1 MAVEIKNTKY
11 FYPPRPGNGAGTF
24 SDNIVGLQT
33 VEGGGLTQ
41 GNFEFTTGV
50 TEKVN
55 RTFNVGAFSEPMS
68 LDMMGIDSLEES
80 RRILATQFR
89 VYPNYDIS
97 QVLNF
102 SMYGSLS
109 ERFRVSITKIINY
122 FPASL
127 DVLFNNDDF
136 TTGSTAYDIVYDSQ
150 NDETYFKV
158 DVSRINNPFDI
169 DYSISAATNLS
180 IREISVSPYRN
191 LYNTY
196 LDYCVSVDDNIFN
209 ILAFVPSETLSLG
222 YIQFYVSGTP
232 FGTTATTYNNDFEIR
247 PNDFIVDKVFQES
260 FDEVEKFL
268 LNRLVRPE
276 YTAVFQV
283 PQQNEFG
290 QTYTEYKQVTWPK
303 QGRWNLDIRSFLF
316 DNYLEEIQAIAVN
329 LDSFKTNLISRF
341 LVTDSLKEFD
351 TLGHKVEKI
360 FQIYGRSFDQIK
372 QFIDG
377 LAYMNSVNYNPSNDI
392 PSELLVNLSRTLGWS
407 SNFSPI
413 TNEDFLGSVFGN
425 TSTPTYPGYARALTP
440 TELNYAYYRNLILNA
455 SYLFKSKGT
464 RRSIEFLLRL
474 IGAPDSLIEF
484 NEHIYLADQKIN
496 LDQFENQWAQISGGT
511 YVDNVPSYLP
521 GETYKI
527 RGQLYTAFTS
537 TATYQDVSVRLND
550 YPIDAEGYPKAPANT
565 ETFFFQIGSGWY
577 ETTPQHRSPD
587 EVQLTG
593 NVFTGQN
600 YNIQTQLT
608 PFSYGQTYLNRY
620 RDFPYMNEGFKLQK
634 VVDNNKSWLS
644 DDEKIRVSTQ
654 GDYNAYY
661 FVDNE
666 KLVLNV
672 KNVDIFLNPAQG
684 ILYDVWEQS
693 REYDYPI
700 PESGYTVN
708 YPTVETFSEQSV
720 MPFTA
725 TFSLFN
731 EPIITSTQT
740 NVDTTYINPEP
751 KKKTFFEFSQTFWEN
766 MINTRNRQYISDGK
780 TGGYPTLQSIF
791 WKYLESEQTV
801 GLPNNKYTY
810 QKLIDYVNGIGPYW
824 TKLVEQMVPA
834 STIWNGGVRLENSI
848 LNKQKFVYRRQ
859 RGCQFILVPVEP
871 CFIISDIFNYTC
883 NTEHA
888 EFNIYPWFNGDVT
901 VSNFSSI
908 LGNRV
913 NNMLAESGLT
923 LNQCYLNSVLSD
935 WYVDL
940 SINEV
945 QIIKEY
951 FYTGYGITDVPTNA
965 QWRNA
970 LINYLPQL
978 YDYGYTYSLEGNIL
992 TITNLTCLTQNIV
1005 DTVSLNV
1012 GININ
1017 INCTE

>member
-1 MAVEIKNTKY
+1 MAVNVKNTKY
-11 FYPPRPGNGAGTF
+11 FYPPRPGSGAGTF

-55 RTFNVGAFSEPMS
+55 RVFNVGAFSEPMS

-80 RRILATQFR
+80 RRIMATQFR

-109 ERFRVSITKIINY
+109 KRFSVSITRIINY

-127 DVLFNNDDF
+127 DVMFNNDDYV
-136 TTGSTAYDIVYDSQ
+136 TGNTAYDIVYDSQ

-158 DVSRINNPFDI
+158 NVDRINNPLDI

-180 IREISVSPYRN
+180 IREIEVSPYRN

-196 LDYCVSVDDNIFN
+196 LDYCVSINDDIFEV
-209 ILAFVPSETLSLG
+209 LSFTPSETLSSG
-222 YIQFYVSGTP
+222 YIQFYVSGAP
-232 FGTTATTYNNDFEIR
+232 FGTTATTLNDDFQIR
-247 PNDFIVDKVFQES
+247 PNDYIVDKVFQES

-268 LNRLVRPE
+268 VNRLVRPE

-290 QTYTEYKQVTWPK
+290 QTYTEYQQVTWPK
-303 QGRWNLDIRSFLF
+303 QGPWNLDIRSFLF
-316 DNYLEEIQAIAVN
+316 DKYLEQIQAIAVN

-351 TLGHKVEKI
+351 TLGQKVEKI

-392 PSELLVNLSRTLGWS
+392 PSELLVNLARTLGWS

-413 TNEDFLGSVFGN
+413 TNDDFLSSVFGN

-474 IGAPDSLIEF
+474 IGAPDSLIEY
-484 NEHIYLADQKIN
+484 NEHIYLADQRIN
-496 LDQFENQWAQISGGT
+496 LDQFETQWASISGGT
-511 YVDNVPSYLP
+511 YVNNVPTYLP
-521 GETYKI
+521 DETYKI
-527 RGQLYTAFTS
+527 KGQLYTAFTS
-537 TATYQDVSVRLND
+537 TATYQDVNIRLED
-550 YPIDAEGYPKAPANT
+550 YPMDAQGYPNAPANT

-587 EVQLTG
+587 QVQLTG
-593 NVFTGQN
+593 NVYTGQN
-600 YNIQTQLT
+600 YSIQTQLT
-608 PFSYGQTYLNRY
+608 PFTYGQTYLNRY

-644 DDEKIRVSTQ
+644 DDDRIRVSTQ

-661 FVDNE
+661 YVDNE

-684 ILYDVWEQS
+684 LVYDVWDQS
-693 REYDYPI
+693 RQYDYPI
-700 PESGYTVN
+700 PESGLTVG
-708 YPTVETFSEQSV
+708 YPV
-720 MPFTA
+720 PGG
-725 TFSLFN
+725 
-731 EPIITSTQT
+731 
-740 NVDTTYINPEP
+740 VDWTYVNPEP

-766 MINTRNRQYISDGK
+766 MINTRNRQYITDGK

-791 WKYLESEQTV
+791 WKYIESEQTV
-801 GLPNNKYTY
+801 GIPNNKYTY

-834 STIWNGGVRLENSI
+834 TTIWNGGVRLENSI
-848 LNKQKFVYRRQ
+848 FNKQKFVYRRQ
-859 RGCQFILVPVEP
+859 RGCQFIPVPVDP
-871 CFIISDIFNYTC
+871 CYIISNIFDYTC
-883 NTEHA
+883 NTEYA
-888 EFNIYPWFNGDVT
+888 DFNIYPWFNGDVM

-913 NNMLAESGLT
+913 NNMLAQSGLT
-923 LNQCYLNSVLSD
+923 LNQCYENSILTD

-940 SINEV
+940 TINGEV
-945 QIIKEY
+945 IIKDS
-951 FYTGYGITDVPTNA
+951 FYTGYGISDVPSNT

-978 YDYGYTYSLEGNIL
+978 YNYGYTYYLNGNTL
-992 TITNLTCLTQNIV
+992 TITNLSCLTQNMV

-1017 INCTE
+1017 INCTQ

>member
-1 MAVEIKNTKY
+1 MAVNVKNTKY
-11 FYPPRPGNGAGTF
+11 FYPPRPGSGAGTF

-55 RTFNVGAFSEPMS
+55 RVFNVGAFSEPMS

-80 RRILATQFR
+80 RRIMATQFR

-109 ERFRVSITKIINY
+109 KRFSVSITRIINY

-127 DVLFNNDDF
+127 DVMFNNDDYV
-136 TTGSTAYDIVYDSQ
+136 TGNTAYDIVYDSQ

-158 DVSRINNPFDI
+158 NVDRINNPLDI

-180 IREISVSPYRN
+180 IREIEVSPYRN

-196 LDYCVSVDDNIFN
+196 LDYCVSINDDIFEV
-209 ILAFVPSETLSLG
+209 LSCTPSETLSSG
-222 YIQFYVSGTP
+222 YIQFYVSGAP
-232 FGTTATTYNNDFEIR
+232 FGTTATTLNDDFQIR
-247 PNDFIVDKVFQES
+247 PNDYIVDKVFQES

-268 LNRLVRPE
+268 VNRLVRPE

-290 QTYTEYKQVTWPK
+290 QTYTEYQQVTWPK
-303 QGRWNLDIRSFLF
+303 QGPWNLDIRSFLF
-316 DNYLEEIQAIAVN
+316 DKYLEQIQAIAVN

-351 TLGHKVEKI
+351 TLGQKVEKI

-392 PSELLVNLSRTLGWS
+392 PSELLVNLARTLGWS

-413 TNEDFLGSVFGN
+413 TNDDFLSSVFGN

-474 IGAPDSLIEF
+474 IGAPDSLIEY
-484 NEHIYLADQKIN
+484 NEHIYLADQRIN
-496 LDQFENQWAQISGGT
+496 LDQFETQWASISGGT
-511 YVDNVPSYLP
+511 YVNNVPTYLP
-521 GETYKI
+521 DETYKI
-527 RGQLYTAFTS
+527 KGQLYTAFTS
-537 TATYQDVSVRLND
+537 TATYQDVNIRLED
-550 YPIDAEGYPKAPANT
+550 YPMDAQGYPNAPANT

-587 EVQLTG
+587 QVQLTG
-593 NVFTGQN
+593 NVYTGQN
-600 YNIQTQLT
+600 YSIQTQLT
-608 PFSYGQTYLNRY
+608 PFTYGQTYLNRY

-644 DDEKIRVSTQ
+644 DDDRIRVSTQ

-661 FVDNE
+661 YVDNE

-684 ILYDVWEQS
+684 LVYDVWDQS
-693 REYDYPI
+693 RQYDYPI
-700 PESGYTVN
+700 PESGLTVG
-708 YPTVETFSEQSV
+708 YPV
-720 MPFTA
+720 PGG
-725 TFSLFN
+725 
-731 EPIITSTQT
+731 
-740 NVDTTYINPEP
+740 VDWTYVNPEP

-766 MINTRNRQYISDGK
+766 MINTRNRQYITDGK

-791 WKYLESEQTV
+791 WKYIESEQTV
-801 GLPNNKYTY
+801 GIPNNKYTY

-834 STIWNGGVRLENSI
+834 TTIWNGGVRLENSI
-848 LNKQKFVYRRQ
+848 FNKQKFVYRRQ
-859 RGCQFILVPVEP
+859 RGCQFIPVPVDP
-871 CFIISDIFNYTC
+871 CYIISNIFDYTC
-883 NTEHA
+883 NTEYA
-888 EFNIYPWFNGDVT
+888 DFNIYPWFNGDVM

-913 NNMLAESGLT
+913 NNMLAQSGLT
-923 LNQCYLNSVLSD
+923 LNQCYENSILTD

-940 SINEV
+940 TINGEV
-945 QIIKEY
+945 IIKDS
-951 FYTGYGITDVPTNA
+951 FYTGYGISDVPSNT

-978 YDYGYTYSLEGNIL
+978 YNYGYTYYLNGNTL
-992 TITNLTCLTQNIV
+992 TITNLSCLTQNMV

-1017 INCTE
+1017 INCTQ

>member
-1 MAVEIKNTKY
+1 MAVETKNTKF
-11 FYPPRPGNGAGTF
+11 FYPPRPGSGAGTF

-68 LDMMGIDSLEES
+68 LDMLGIDDLLES

-109 ERFRVSITKIINY
+109 KRFSVSITKIINY

-127 DVLFNNDDF
+127 DVLFNNDEYV
-136 TTGSTAYDIVYDSQ
+136 TGNTAYDIVYDVP

-158 DVSRINNPFDI
+158 NVDRINNPFDI
-169 DYSISAATNLS
+169 DYSISATTNLS
-180 IREISVSPYRN
+180 IREINVSPYRN

-196 LDYCVSVDDNIFN
+196 LDYCVSINDNIFN
-209 ILAFVPSETLSLG
+209 LIGFIPSDTLSSG
-222 YIQFYVSGTP
+222 FIQFYVSGSP
-232 FGTTATTYNNDFEIR
+232 FGTTATTITDDFQIR
-247 PNDFIVDKVFQES
+247 PNDFVADKTFQES
-260 FDEVEKFL
+260 FDEVEQFL

-283 PQQNEFG
+283 PQQNEYG
-290 QTYTEYKQVTWPK
+290 QTYTEYQQVTWPK
-303 QGRWNLDIRSFLF
+303 QGTWNLDIRSFLF
-316 DNYLEEIQAIAVN
+316 DDYLEQIQAIAVN

-341 LVTDSLKEFD
+341 LITDSLKEFD
-351 TLGHKVEKI
+351 TLGQKVEKV

-392 PSELLVNLSRTLGWS
+392 PSELLVNLARTLGWS

-413 TNEDFLGSVFGN
+413 TNEDFLSSVFGN

-464 RRSIEFLLRL
+464 RRSVEFLLRL
-474 IGAPDSLIEF
+474 IGAPDSLIEY
-484 NEHIYLADQKIN
+484 NEHIYLADQRIN
-496 LDQFENQWAQISGGT
+496 LDQFYNQWAQISGGT

-521 GETYKI
+521 GDTYKI

-537 TATYQDVSVRLND
+537 TATYQDVSIRLED
-550 YPIDAEGYPKAPANT
+550 YPMDAEGYPKAPVNT
-565 ETFFFQIGSGWY
+565 ETYFFQIGSGWY

-587 EVQLTG
+587 EVVITG
-593 NVFTGQN
+593 NVYTGQN
-600 YNIQTQLT
+600 FDIQTQLM
-608 PFSYGQTYLNRY
+608 PFTYGQTYLNRY

-634 VVDNNKSWLS
+634 VVDNNKSWLA
-644 DDEKIRVSTQ
+644 DDDRIRISTQ

-672 KNVDIFLNPAQG
+672 KNVDLFLNPAQG
-684 ILYDVWEQS
+684 LVYDVWEQS
-693 REYDYPI
+693 RQYDYPI
-700 PESGYTVN
+700 PESGLTVG
-708 YPTVETFSEQSV
+708 YPVPGGVDWTF
-720 MPFTA
+720 
-725 TFSLFN
+725 
-731 EPIITSTQT
+731 
-740 NVDTTYINPEP
+740 INPEP

-791 WKYLESEQTV
+791 WKYIESEQTV

-824 TKLVEQMVPA
+824 TKLVEQMIPA
-834 STIWNGGVRLENSI
+834 TTIWNGGVRLENSI
-848 LNKQKFVYRRQ
+848 FNKQKFVYRRQ
-859 RGCQFILVPVEP
+859 RGCQFVPVPVDP
-871 CFIISDIFNYTC
+871 CFIISNIFDYTC
-883 NTEHA
+883 NTEYVD
-888 EFNIYPWFNGDVT
+888 FNIYPWFNGDLT
-901 VSNFSSI
+901 VSNFNSI
-908 LGNRV
+908 LSNRV
-913 NNMLAESGLT
+913 NNMLSESGLT
-923 LNQCYLNSVLSD
+923 LNQCYENSVLSN

-940 SINEV
+940 TINGEE
-945 QIIKEY
+945 IIKEP
-951 FYTGYGITDVPTNA
+951 FYIGYGLNDVPTNS

-978 YDYGYTYSLEGNIL
+978 YNYGYTYYLNGNTL
-992 TITNLTCLTQNIV
+992 TITNLSCLTSNLV
-1005 DTVSLNV
+1005 ETVLLNV
-1012 GININ
+1012 GINIS
-1017 INCTE
+1017 INCTQ

>member
-1 MAVEIKNTKY
+1 MAVETKNTKY

-68 LDMMGIDSLEES
+68 LDMMGIEDLAES
-80 RRILATQFR
+80 RRIMATQFR

-127 DVLFNNDDF
+127 DVMFNNDDF
-136 TTGSTAYDIVYDSQ
+136 TTGNTAYDIVYDAQ
-150 NDETYFKV
+150 ADETYFKV
-158 DVSRINNPFDI
+158 NVDRINNPFDI
-169 DYSISAATNLS
+169 DYSISATTNLS
-180 IREISVSPYRN
+180 VREISVSPYRN

-196 LDYCVSVDDNIFN
+196 LDYCISINDDIFQ
-209 ILAFVPSETLSLG
+209 ILAFVPSETLSSG
-222 YIQFYVSGTP
+222 AIQFYVSGAP
-232 FGTTATTYNNDFEIR
+232 FGVSATTINDDFQIR
-247 PNDFIVDKVFQES
+247 PNDYIVDKVFLES

-268 LNRLVRPE
+268 VNRLVRPE

-303 QGRWNLDIRSFLF
+303 QGTWNLDIRSFLF
-316 DNYLEEIQAIAVN
+316 DSYLEEIQAIAVN

-341 LVTDSLKEFD
+341 LITDSLKEFD
-351 TLGHKVEKI
+351 TLGQKVEKI
-360 FQIYGRSFDQIK
+360 FQIYGRSFDQVK

-392 PSELLVNLSRTLGWS
+392 PSELLVNLARTLGWS

-413 TNEDFLGSVFGN
+413 TNEDFLSSVFGN

-474 IGAPDSLIEF
+474 IGAPDSLIEY
-484 NEHIYLADQKIN
+484 NEHIYLADQRIN
-496 LDQFENQWAQISGGT
+496 LDQFYTQWASISGGT
-511 YVDNVPSYLP
+511 YVNDVPSYLP

-527 RGQLYTAFTS
+527 KGQLYTAFTS
-537 TATYQDVSVRLND
+537 TATYQDVAIRLED
-550 YPIDAEGYPKAPANT
+550 YPMDAEGYPNAPANT
-565 ETFFFQIGSGWY
+565 ETFFFQIGAGWY
-577 ETTPQHRSPD
+577 EVTPQHRSPD
-587 EVQLTG
+587 QVQLTG
-593 NVFTGQN
+593 NVYTGQN

-608 PFSYGQTYLNRY
+608 PFTYGQTYLNRY

-644 DDEKIRVSTQ
+644 DDDRIRVSTQ

-684 ILYDVWEQS
+684 IVYDVWNQS
-693 REYDYPI
+693 VQYDYPI
-700 PESGYTVN
+700 PESGLTVG
-708 YPTVETFSEQSV
+708 YPV
-720 MPFTA
+720 PGG
-725 TFSLFN
+725 
-731 EPIITSTQT
+731 
-740 NVDTTYINPEP
+740 VDWTYVNPEP

-766 MINTRNRQYISDGK
+766 MINTRNRQYITDGK

-791 WKYLESEQTV
+791 WKYIESEQTV
-801 GLPNNKYTY
+801 GIPNNKYTY

-834 STIWNGGVRLENSI
+834 TTIWNGGVRLENSI

-859 RGCQFILVPVEP
+859 RGCQFIPVPVDP
-871 CFIISDIFNYTC
+871 CFIISNIFDYTC
-883 NTEHA
+883 NTEYA
-888 EFNIYPWFNGDVT
+888 DFNIYPWLNGDVT

-908 LGNRV
+908 LVNRV
-913 NNMLAESGLT
+913 NNMLAQSGLT
-923 LNQCYLNSVLSD
+923 LSECYENSVLSD

-940 SINEV
+940 TISGV
-945 QIIKEY
+945 QIIKES
-951 FYTGYGITDVPTNA
+951 FYTGYGISDVPTNT

-978 YDYGYTYSLEGNIL
+978 YNYGYTYYLNGNTL
-992 TITNLTCLTQNIV
+992 TITDLACLTQNTV
-1005 DTVSLNV
+1005 DTVSLNT

-1017 INCTE
+1017 INCTQ

>member
-55 RTFNVGAFSEPMS
+55 RVFNVGAFSEPMS
-68 LDMMGIDSLEES
+68 LDMMGIDNLEES
-80 RRILATQFR
+80 RRIMATQFR

-109 ERFRVSITKIINY
+109 ERFRVSITRIINY

-127 DVLFNNDDF
+127 DVMFNNDDYV
-136 TTGSTAYDIVYDSQ
+136 TGNTAYDIVYDSQ
-150 NDETYFKV
+150 ADETYFKV
-158 DVSRINNPFDI
+158 NVDRINNPFDI
-169 DYSISAATNLS
+169 DYSISATTNLS
-180 IREISVSPYRN
+180 VREISVSPYRN

-196 LDYCVSVDDNIFN
+196 LDYCVSINDDIFQ
-209 ILAFVPSETLSLG
+209 ILAFVPSETLSSG
-222 YIQFYVSGTP
+222 EIQFYVSGAP
-232 FGTTATTYNNDFEIR
+232 FGVSATTINDDFEIR
-247 PNDFIVDKVFQES
+247 PNDYIVDKVFLES

-268 LNRLVRPE
+268 VNRLVRPE

-290 QTYTEYKQVTWPK
+290 QVYTEYKQVTWPK
-303 QGRWNLDIRSFLF
+303 QGTWNLDIRSFLF
-316 DNYLEEIQAIAVN
+316 DSYLEEIQAIAVN

-341 LVTDSLKEFD
+341 LITDSLKEFD
-351 TLGHKVEKI
+351 TLGQKVEKI
-360 FQIYGRSFDQIK
+360 FQIYGRSFDQVK

-392 PSELLVNLSRTLGWS
+392 PSELLVNLARTLGWS

-413 TNEDFLGSVFGN
+413 TNEDFLSSVFGN

-474 IGAPDSLIEF
+474 IGAPDSLIEY
-484 NEHIYLADQKIN
+484 NEHIYLTDQRIN
-496 LDQFENQWAQISGGT
+496 LDQFYTQWASISGGT
-511 YVDNVPSYLP
+511 YVNDVPSYLP
-521 GETYKI
+521 GETYKVK
-527 RGQLYTAFTS
+527 GQLYTAFTS
-537 TATYQDVSVRLND
+537 TATYQDVAIRLDD
-550 YPIDAEGYPKAPANT
+550 YPMDAEGYPNAPANT
-565 ETFFFQIGSGWY
+565 ETFFFQIGAGWY
-577 ETTPQHRSPD
+577 EVTPQHRSPD
-587 EVQLTG
+587 QVQLTG

-608 PFSYGQTYLNRY
+608 PFTYGQTYLNRY

-644 DDEKIRVSTQ
+644 DDDRIRVSTQ

-684 ILYDVWEQS
+684 IVYDVWNQS
-693 REYDYPI
+693 VQYDYPI
-700 PESGYTVN
+700 PESGLTVG
-708 YPTVETFSEQSV
+708 YPV
-720 MPFTA
+720 PGG
-725 TFSLFN
+725 
-731 EPIITSTQT
+731 
-740 NVDTTYINPEP
+740 VDWTYVNPEP

-766 MINTRNRQYISDGK
+766 MINTRNRQYITDGK

-791 WKYLESEQTV
+791 WKYIESEQTV
-801 GLPNNKYTY
+801 GIPNNKYTY

-834 STIWNGGVRLENSI
+834 TTIWNGGVRLENSI
-848 LNKQKFVYRRQ
+848 FNKQKFVYRRQ
-859 RGCQFILVPVEP
+859 RGCQFIPVPVDP
-871 CFIISDIFNYTC
+871 CFIISNIFDYTC
-883 NTEHA
+883 TTEYA
-888 EFNIYPWFNGDVT
+888 DFNIYPWFNGDVT

-908 LGNRV
+908 LVNRV
-913 NNMLAESGLT
+913 NNMLAQSGLT
-923 LNQCYLNSVLSD
+923 LNECSQNSVLSD

-940 SINEV
+940 TINGE
-945 QIIKEY
+945 QIIKES
-951 FYTGYGITDVPTNA
+951 FYTGYGMSDVPTNT

-978 YDYGYTYSLEGNIL
+978 YNYGYTYYLDGNTL
-992 TITNLTCLTQNIV
+992 TITDLACLTQNTV
-1005 DTVSLNV
+1005 DTVSLDT

-1017 INCTE
+1017 INCTQ

>member
-1 MAVEIKNTKY
+1 MAVETKNTKF
-11 FYPPRPGNGAGTF
+11 FYPPRPGSGAGTF

-68 LDMMGIDSLEES
+68 LDMLGIDDLLES

-109 ERFRVSITKIINY
+109 KRFSVSITKIINY

-127 DVLFNNDDF
+127 DVLFNNDEYV
-136 TTGSTAYDIVYDSQ
+136 TGNTAYDIVYDVP

-158 DVSRINNPFDI
+158 NVDRINNPFDI
-169 DYSISAATNLS
+169 DYSISATTNLS
-180 IREISVSPYRN
+180 IREINVSPYRN

-196 LDYCVSVDDNIFN
+196 LDYCVSINDNIFN
-209 ILAFVPSETLSLG
+209 LIGFIPSDTLSSG
-222 YIQFYVSGTP
+222 FIQFFVSGSP
-232 FGTTATTYNNDFEIR
+232 FGTTATTITDDFQIR
-247 PNDFIVDKVFQES
+247 PNDFVVDKTFQES
-260 FDEVEKFL
+260 FDEIEQFL

-283 PQQNEFG
+283 PQQNEYG
-290 QTYTEYKQVTWPK
+290 QTYTEYQQVTWPK
-303 QGRWNLDIRSFLF
+303 QGTWNLDIRSFLF
-316 DNYLEEIQAIAVN
+316 DDYLEQIQAIAVN

-341 LVTDSLKEFD
+341 LITDSLKEFD
-351 TLGHKVEKI
+351 TLGQKVEKV

-392 PSELLVNLSRTLGWS
+392 PSELLVNLARTLGWS

-413 TNEDFLGSVFGN
+413 TNEDFLSSVFGN

-440 TELNYAYYRNLILNA
+440 TELNYSYYRNLILNA

-464 RRSIEFLLRL
+464 RRSVEFLLRL
-474 IGAPDSLIEF
+474 IGAPDSLIEY
-484 NEHIYLADQKIN
+484 NEHIYLADQTIN
-496 LDQFENQWAQISGGT
+496 LDQFYNQWAQISGGT

-521 GETYKI
+521 GDTYKI

-537 TATYQDVSVRLND
+537 NAIYQDVSIRLED
-550 YPIDAEGYPKAPANT
+550 YPMDAEGYPKAPVNT
-565 ETFFFQIGSGWY
+565 EDYFFQIGAGWY

-587 EVQLTG
+587 EVVITG
-593 NVFTGQN
+593 NVYTGQN
-600 YNIQTQLT
+600 FDIQTQLM
-608 PFSYGQTYLNRY
+608 PFTYGQTYLNRF

-634 VVDNNKSWLS
+634 VVDNNKSWLA
-644 DDEKIRVSTQ
+644 DDDRIRISTQ

-672 KNVDIFLNPAQG
+672 KNIDLFLNPAQG
-684 ILYDVWEQS
+684 LVYDVWEQS
-693 REYDYPI
+693 RQYDYPI
-700 PESGYTVN
+700 PESGLTVG
-708 YPTVETFSEQSV
+708 YPVPGGVDWTF
-720 MPFTA
+720 
-725 TFSLFN
+725 
-731 EPIITSTQT
+731 
-740 NVDTTYINPEP
+740 INPEP

-791 WKYLESEQTV
+791 WKYIESEQTV

-824 TKLVEQMVPA
+824 TKLVEQMIPA
-834 STIWNGGVRLENSI
+834 TTIWNGGVRLENSI
-848 LNKQKFVYRRQ
+848 FNKQKFVYRRQ
-859 RGCQFILVPVEP
+859 RGCQFVPVPVDP
-871 CFIISDIFNYTC
+871 CFIISNIFDYTC
-883 NTEHA
+883 NTEYVD
-888 EFNIYPWFNGDVT
+888 FNIYPWFNGDLT
-901 VSNFSSI
+901 VSNFNSI
-908 LGNRV
+908 LSNRV
-913 NNMLAESGLT
+913 NNMLSESGLT
-923 LNQCYLNSVLSD
+923 LNQCYENSVLSN

-940 SINEV
+940 TINGEE
-945 QIIKEY
+945 IIKEP
-951 FYTGYGITDVPTNA
+951 FYVGYGLNDVPTNS

-978 YDYGYTYSLEGNIL
+978 YNYGYTYYLNGNTL
-992 TITNLTCLTQNIV
+992 TITNLSCLTSNLV
-1005 DTVSLNV
+1005 ETVLLNV
-1012 GININ
+1012 GINIS
-1017 INCTE
+1017 INCTQ

>member
-1 MAVEIKNTKY
+1 MAVEIKDTKY
-11 FYPPRPGNGAGTF
+11 FYPPRPGSGAGTF

-55 RTFNVGAFSEPMS
+55 RVFNVGAFSEPMS
-68 LDMMGIDSLEES
+68 LDMMGIDNLEES
-80 RRILATQFR
+80 RRIMATQFR
-89 VYPNYDIS
+89 VYPNYDVS

-109 ERFRVSITKIINY
+109 KRFSVSITRIINY

-127 DVLFNNDDF
+127 DVMFNNDEF
-136 TTGSTAYDIVYDSQ
+136 TTGNTAYDIVYDTQ

-158 DVSRINNPFDI
+158 NVDRINNPFDI
-169 DYSISAATNLS
+169 DYSISATTNLS
-180 IREISVSPYRN
+180 IREITVSPYRN

-196 LDYCVSVDDNIFN
+196 LDYCVSINDDIFKV
-209 ILAFVPSETLSLG
+209 LAFIPSETLSSG
-222 YIQFYVSGTP
+222 YIQFYVSGSP
-232 FGTTATTYNNDFEIR
+232 FGVSATTINDDFQIR
-247 PNDFIVDKVFQES
+247 PNDYIVDKVFQES

-268 LNRLVRPE
+268 VNRLVRPE

-283 PQQNEFG
+283 PQQNEYG

-303 QGRWNLDIRSFLF
+303 QGTWNLDIRSFLF

-341 LVTDSLKEFD
+341 LITDSLKEFD
-351 TLGHKVEKI
+351 TLGQKVEKI

-392 PSELLVNLSRTLGWS
+392 PSELLVNLARTLGWS

-413 TNEDFLGSVFGN
+413 TNEDFLSSVFGN

-474 IGAPDSLIEF
+474 IGAPDSLIEY
-484 NEHIYLADQKIN
+484 NEHIYLADQRIN
-496 LDQFENQWAQISGGT
+496 LEQFNTQWASISGGT
-511 YVDNVPSYLP
+511 YVNDVPSYLP
-521 GETYKI
+521 DETYKI
-527 RGQLYTAFTS
+527 KGQLYTAFTS
-537 TATYQDVSVRLND
+537 TATYQDVNIRLED
-550 YPIDAEGYPKAPANT
+550 YPIDAEGYPNAPVNT
-565 ETFFFQIGSGWY
+565 ETFFFQIGAGWY

-587 EVQLTG
+587 QVQLTG
-593 NVFTGQN
+593 NVYTGQN
-600 YNIQTQLT
+600 YDIQAQLT
-608 PFSYGQTYLNRY
+608 PFTYGQTYLNRY

-661 FVDNE
+661 YVDNE

-684 ILYDVWEQS
+684 LVYDVWEQS
-693 REYDYPI
+693 RQYDYPI
-700 PESGYTVN
+700 PESGLTVG
-708 YPTVETFSEQSV
+708 YPV
-720 MPFTA
+720 PGG
-725 TFSLFN
+725 
-731 EPIITSTQT
+731 
-740 NVDTTYINPEP
+740 VDWTYVDPQP

-791 WKYLESEQTV
+791 WKYIESEQTV
-801 GLPNNKYTY
+801 GIPNNKYTY

-834 STIWNGGVRLENSI
+834 TTIWNGGVRLENSI
-848 LNKQKFVYRRQ
+848 FNKQKFVYRRQ
-859 RGCQFILVPVEP
+859 RGCQFIPVPVDP
-871 CFIISDIFNYTC
+871 CYIISNIFDYTC
-883 NTEHA
+883 NTEYA
-888 EFNIYPWFNGDVT
+888 DFNIYPWFNGDVT

-908 LGNRV
+908 LGNRI
-913 NNMLAESGLT
+913 NSMLGQSGLT
-923 LNQCYLNSVLSD
+923 LNQCYQNSVLTD

-940 SINEV
+940 TINGE
-945 QIIKEY
+945 QIIKES
-951 FYTGYGITDVPTNA
+951 FYTGYGISDVPTDS

-978 YDYGYTYSLEGNIL
+978 YNYGYTYYLNGNTL

-1005 DTVSLNV
+1005 DTVLLNV

>member
-1 MAVEIKNTKY
+1 MAVETKNTKF

-41 GNFEFTTGV
+41 GNFEFTTSV
-50 TEKVN
+50 VEKVN

-68 LDMMGIDSLEES
+68 LDMMGIESLEQS
-80 RRILATQFR
+80 RVILATQFR

-109 ERFRVSITKIINY
+109 KRFSVSITKIVNF
-122 FPASL
+122 FPAAL
-127 DVLFNNDDF
+127 DIQYSNDDF
-136 TTGSTAYDIVYDSQ
+136 VTGNTAYDIVYDSQ

-158 DVSRINNPFDI
+158 NVDRINNPFDI
-169 DYSISAATNLS
+169 DYSVNAVNNLS
-180 IREISVSPYRN
+180 LREIEVSKYRN

-196 LDYCVSVDDNIFN
+196 LDYCVSINDNIYQVV
-209 ILAFVPSETLSLG
+209 AFVPSDTLSTG
-222 YIQFYVSGTP
+222 YLQFYTSGSP
-232 FGTTATTYNNDFEIR
+232 FGTTATTIEEDFQIR
-247 PNDFIVDKVFQES
+247 PNDFIVDKTFLED

-268 LNRLVRPE
+268 VNRLIRPE
-276 YTAVFQV
+276 YTAAFQV
-283 PQQNEFG
+283 PQQNEYG
-290 QTYTEYKQVTWPK
+290 QFYTEYQQVTWPK
-303 QGRWNLDIRSFLF
+303 RGPWNLDISSFLF
-316 DNYLEEIQAIAVN
+316 DRYLEQIQEISVN

-351 TLGHKVEKI
+351 TLGQKVEKI

-413 TNEDFLGSVFGN
+413 TNEDFLSSVFGN

-474 IGAPDSLIEF
+474 IGAPDSLIEY

-496 LDQFENQWAQISGGT
+496 LDQFDAQWAQISGGT
-511 YVDNVPSYLP
+511 YANSIPTYLP
-521 GETYKI
+521 GDTYKI
-527 RGQLYTAFTS
+527 KGNLYTAFTS
-537 TATYQDVSVRLND
+537 TATYQNVNVRLSD
-550 YPIDAEGYPKAPANT
+550 YPMDFEGYPKAPINT
-565 ETFFFQIGSGWY
+565 ETYFFQIGAGWY

-608 PFSYGQTYLNRY
+608 PFTYGQTYLNRF
-620 RDFPYMNEGFKLQK
+620 RDFPYMNEGYKLRK

-644 DDEKIRVSTQ
+644 DDDKIRISTQ

-684 ILYDVWEQS
+684 LVYDVWDQS
-693 REYDYPI
+693 RQYDYPI
-700 PESGYTVN
+700 PETGLTVN
-708 YPTVETFSEQSV
+708 YPVPGGVDSTFV
-720 MPFTA
+720 
-725 TFSLFN
+725 
-731 EPIITSTQT
+731 
-740 NVDTTYINPEP
+740 NPEP

-766 MINTRNRQYISDGK
+766 MINTRNRQYITDGK

-791 WKYLESEQTV
+791 WKYIESEQTV
-801 GLPNNKYTY
+801 GIPNNQYTY

-834 STIWNGGVRLENSI
+834 TTIWNGGVRLENSI
-848 LNKQKFVYRRQ
+848 FHKQKFVYRRQ
-859 RGCQFILVPVEP
+859 RGCQFIPVPINP
-871 CFIISDIFNYTC
+871 CFIISGIFDYTC
-883 NTEHA
+883 NAEHA
-888 EFNIYPWFNGDVT
+888 EFDIYPWFNKDPDVT
-901 VSNFSSI
+901 NFNSI
-908 LGNRV
+908 LVNRI
-913 NNMLAESGLT
+913 NNMLSQSGLT
-923 LNQCYLNSVLSD
+923 LNECYSNSVLTD

-940 SINEV
+940 KINGQ
-945 QIIKEY
+945 QIIKEP
-951 FYTGYGITDVPTNA
+951 FYRGYGITATPSDT
-965 QWRNA
+965 QWRLA
-970 LINYLPQL
+970 LIQYLPQL
-978 YDYGYTYSLEGNIL
+978 INYQYAYVLNGNTL
-992 TITNLTCLTQNIV
+992 TISNLLCLE
-1005 DTVSLNV
+1005 DTTPTSVSLDI

-1017 INCTE
+1017 INCAR